1 MAFSDATF
9 WKIAIFQKVLARM
22 ARKTKAFLFLKTSKS
37 IIALF
42 LKTSFLN
49 FILKGVCMKN
59 NTDKFLKTSTLTKPT
74 RTTLKAPFSSS
85 ANATRR
91 TTLKAP
97 FAWVGG
103 KNYLAKEIIALMP
116 EHKSYIEVFGGAL
129 SVFYQKSASK
139 IEVINDIND
148 ELINLHLCI
157 RNKPQSLA
165 NVLNSMIISRK
176 IFHMLKNKEIKP
188 KNDLERAAF
197 YFYLISTSFGSSMG
211 QFAMSKQR
219 APKRLCRD
227 FSLHT
232 KRLKN
237 ASIENKS
244 FEYILKEYDYNE
256 ALFYLD
262 PPYVGTESYYKNVPC
277 FGLKEHELLCDLL
290 KNIKGKFMLS
300 YNDCE
305 LIRELY
311 KDFNIKELKV
321 RYSLNNNV
329 LKRKESKELLI
340 MNF

>member
-59 NTDKFLKTSTLTKPT
+59 NTDKFLKTSALTKPT

-262 PPYVGTESYYKNVPC
+262 PPYVGTESYYKNTGG

-300 YNDCE
+300 YNDCD
-305 LIRELY
+305 LVRELY